1 MDMDKIKIIF
11 FVVIAPLTCLMFQA
25 CSDYSTKLGD
35 GYTFVHEGGNWNYI
49 FHEFPTEGGEIPPN
63 IISFDYDKCFIIA
76 KQKPMPFQYGYETA
90 EEYAN
95 RTDAIALCYWLI
107 IKKEHKLLGPMDYDS
122 LCQLKKQYKVSDKL
136 ILE

>member
-1 MDMDKIKIIF
+1 MAMDKIKNDF
-11 FVVIAPLTCLMFQA
+11 FIVVASLTCLMFQG
-25 CSDYSTKLGD
+25 CSDYSITLGD
-35 GYTFVHEGGNWNYI
+35 GYTFVSEGGDFNYI
-49 FHEFPTEGGEIPPN
+49 FHKVPAEGGEIPPN
-63 IISFDYDKCFIIA
+63 VISFDYDECFIIA

-95 RTDAIALCYWLI
+95 RTDTVKPCYWLI

-122 LCQLKKQYKVSDKL
+122 LCQLKKHCEVSDKL